1 MNSKRMI
8 KDVSEPTTESVT
20 REEQERSQYLFDLMR
35 DIGVM
40 SMTTG
45 ELEEWSYLM
54 SKSLMGKGNVTL

>member
-1 MNSKRMI
+1 MSSKRMT
-8 KDVSEPTTESVT
+8 KDVSEPTTVSVT

-40 SMTTG
+40 SMTTS